1 MSFPDFPYNECIC
14 QNSRC
19 VLSTLQLADCL
30 GAERKMLPDG
40 GVNSALILLF
50 SLCGGAVLQ

>member
-1 MSFPDFPYNECIC
+1 MSSPDFPYNECIC

-30 GAERKMLPDG
+30 GVEQRMLPDEG
-40 GVNSALILLF
+40 IKSVLILPL
-50 SLCGGAVLQ
+50 SLCGGATLQ